1 MSFAVKLVAMAT
13 QRKKPKHLARFKN
26 NLPQIFF
33 GASLLF
39 MKFILICE
47 KTWPPA
53 GYRFLLTAVQIP
65 STYLDR
71 YCISLFSCEC
81 PRATWLSCFFILPV
95 MSLCC
100 THLIILQQH
109 VKKIDDS
116 CRRMFSEVSDDDDLQ
131 YLFS

>member
-53 GYRFLLTAVQIP
+53 GYRFLLMQYRFLVHIWIDTAFPYSQVSVP
-65 STYLDR
+65 GPLGSRVSLYYL
-71 YCISLFSCEC
+71 
-81 PRATWLSCFFILPV
+81 
-95 MSLCC
+95 LCLC
-100 THLIILQQH
+100 AAHI
-109 VKKIDDS
+109 
-116 CRRMFSEVSDDDDLQ
+116 
-131 YLFS
+131 